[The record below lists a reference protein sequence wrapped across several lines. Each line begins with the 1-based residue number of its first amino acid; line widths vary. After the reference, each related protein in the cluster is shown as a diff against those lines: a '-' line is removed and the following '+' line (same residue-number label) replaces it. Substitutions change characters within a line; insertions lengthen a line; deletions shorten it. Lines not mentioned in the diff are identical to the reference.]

1 MCVSLTRL
9 QISFRNGAE
18 DFIRTLAFKA
28 KQAPA
33 VPTEIEVNACLQVT
47 PYLST
52 GKKSPRL
59 DGESLT

>member
-1 MCVSLTRL
+1 L